1 MGRPGQS
8 WRAGILDAMNDYPTR
23 IAYSQALQI
32 LHAVAGANRPP
43 DETIATARADG
54 RISAADLIAPL
65 ALPPFANSAMDGFAL
80 RHVDLAGAQTRLQL
94 VGEQFAGEHW
104 GGTLAHGQCLRITTG
119 APLPAGADTVVPKE
133 DTEERD
139 GVVTIQAAP
148 SAGASVRLAGSDVR
162 AGDLVIQTG
171 QVLTPARIGLAAAL
185 GVSRLAVAPR
195 PTIAVLATGDE
206 LVEPGMPLGPG
217 QIYNSNRDMLM
228 AQLRALG
235 YAPTAWPT
243 LPDDP
248 QRIRTML
255 EDAAAAFDVVITCG
269 GVSAGEKDYL
279 PRLIQEL
286 GRIHFWRV
294 RMRPGMPAVLGQ
306 IGRCLVLGL
315 PGNPVSVLATLI
327 AYGVPL
333 LDGLQGRAEPRP
345 MWHAALA
352 SPWEKRH
359 ERLEFLR
366 GRLVCGADARLSA
379 EPQRGDASH
388 LLRGA
393 ADSNALI
400 VLPEQAR
407 RFEAGE
413 IVRVIPYAL

>member
-1 MGRPGQS
+1 MT
-8 WRAGILDAMNDYPTR
+8 DYPSR
-23 IAYSQALQI
+23 ISYAQALQI
-32 LHAVAGANRPP
+32 LRTVATSNRSP
-43 DETIATARADG
+43 DENIATSRADG
-54 RISAADLIAPL
+54 RISAGDLIAPL

-80 RHVDLAGAQTRLQL
+80 RHADVAAGDAALQL
-94 VGEQFAGEHW
+94 VGEQFAGERW
-104 GGTLAHGQCLRITTG
+104 AGTLSAGQCLRITTG
-119 APLPAGADTVVPKE
+119 APLPDGADTVIPKE
-133 DTEERD
+133 DADERD
-139 GVVTIQAAP
+139 GSVRFRTTP
-148 SAGASVRLAGSDVR
+148 RPGSAVRLAGSDVR

-206 LVEPGMPLGPG
+206 LIEPGMPLGPG

-235 YAPTAWPT
+235 YTPTAWPT

-279 PRLIQEL
+279 PRLIGEL

-333 LDGLQGRAEPRP
+333 LDGLQGRSEARP
-345 MWHAALA
+345 VWHAALA
-352 SPWEKRH
+352 SPWDKRH

-366 GRLVCGADARLSA
+366 GRLECGEDGRLT
-379 EPQRGDASH
+379 
-388 LLRGA
+388 
-393 ADSNALI
+393 AL
-400 VLPEQAR
+400 PAAR
-407 RFEAGE
+407 RSLTLTAWRGRQQCLDRAARASAAF
-413 IVRVIPYAL
+413 